1 MGTSMA
7 LELEGVQARVIS
19 TALQAGRAYIS
30 ATNLALICQMF
41 PFYSRGRAK
50 WHLHWVAKLF
60 FKWGFHTLHEVNNLK
75 ATGEVFGAVLGW
87 AFDFFFAYMIPK
99 SILGLAGG
107 LE

>member
-1 MGTSMA
+1 MA

-19 TALQAGRAYIS
+19 TALQAGRACIS
-30 ATNLALICQMF
+30 ATNLALICQMYQ
-41 PFYSRGRAK
+41 FYSRVRAK

-75 ATGEVFGAVLGW
+75 ATREVFIGAVLGW
-87 AFDFFFAYMIPK
+87 AFGFFAYMIPK